1 MPAAN
6 RTRLYLESDSHA
18 GPFYEQRGFRRLTT
32 RPSEMP
38 GGEIPLMEKVLAPGV
53 HEVASLDISL
63 SPETWGFETA
73 HEAAIGTHFEE
84 ARKCNPYLW
93 NGRTLKLMGYRF
105 ENGVF
110 KGTCSESTFAAHL
123 AWRDWGAPDASA
135 YNLFGSA
142 ILKSSDGALL
152 YGVMSD
158 HTATAGMI
166 YPPGG
171 NLDPTDLTPEG
182 KVDMIGAIYR
192 ELEEETGLTK
202 DELRADRLLVAFD
215 GPRIAIAQVFDTG
228 RNAAE
233 LRENIIRFSANSE
246 EQELADVR
254 IIRSREDLKDPAIV
268 PFARAIAD
276 ELLP

>member
-1 MPAAN
+1 
-6 RTRLYLESDSHA
+6 
-18 GPFYEQRGFRRLTT
+18 
-32 RPSEMP
+32 
-38 GGEIPLMEKVLAPGV
+38 
-53 HEVASLDISL
+53 
-63 SPETWGFETA
+63 
-73 HEAAIGTHFEE
+73 
-84 ARKCNPYLW
+84 
-93 NGRTLKLMGYRF
+93 MGYRF

-233 LRENIIRFSANSE
+233 LRENIIRFFGKLRRAGTGGCAHHQKPRGPEGPGHRALRPCDRRRAPALNHTISGACRRRCF
-246 EQELADVR
+246 VR
-254 IIRSREDLKDPAIV
+254 
-268 PFARAIAD
+268 
-276 ELLP
+276 